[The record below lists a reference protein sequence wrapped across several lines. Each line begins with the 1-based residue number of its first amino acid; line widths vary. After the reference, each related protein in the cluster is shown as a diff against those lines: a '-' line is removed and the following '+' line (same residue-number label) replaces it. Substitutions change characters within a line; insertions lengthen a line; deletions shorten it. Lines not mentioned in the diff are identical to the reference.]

1 MQRSAQEDLLMSHL
15 STAAWAAHEVGLA
28 TAIGGTL
35 YGRTALQPALDV
47 ITSPDE
53 RDRVSADAWKRF
65 SWINLA
71 AHGVVAATWFVGRS
85 MLSGREVTSEARTLT
100 KVKDGLIVA
109 SLLTGIGCNVFGRM
123 LGKRIEEGLGP
134 EEIKDRAGAQEE
146 AKKSFGLQ
154 RLVGTL
160 GLANLATNI
169 AILGVTTVLAMEGN
183 KSARFPLWARLLP

>member
-1 MQRSAQEDLLMSHL
+1 MSHL

-35 YGRTALQPALDV
+35 YGRTALEPALDV

-71 AHGVVAATWFVGRS
+71 AHGVIAATWFAGRA
-85 MLSGREVTSEARTLT
+85 MLSGREVTSEARRLT
-100 KVKDGLIVA
+100 KVKDGLIIA
-109 SLLTGIGCNVFGRM
+109 SLATGIGCNLFGRK
-123 LGKRIEEGLGP
+123 LGKRIEQGYGP
-134 EEIKDRAGAQEE
+134 EEAKDRTGAEAE
-146 AKKSFGLQ
+146 AKKSMGLQ
-154 RLVGTL
+154 RLVGAL

-183 KSARFPLWARLLP
+183 KSARFPLWARFLP

>member
-1 MQRSAQEDLLMSHL
+1 MSHL

-35 YGRTALQPALDV
+35 YGRAALEPALDE

-71 AHGVVAATWFVGRS
+71 AHGVIAATWFAGRA
-85 MLSGREVTSEARTLT
+85 MLSGREVTSTARSLT
-100 KVKDGLIVA
+100 KVKDGLIIA
-109 SLLTGIGCNVFGRM
+109 SLLTGVSSNVFGRM
-123 LGKRIEEGLGP
+123 LGKRVEEGLGP
-134 EEIKDRAGAQEE
+134 EEVKDRANIGTE
-146 AKKSFGLQ
+146 AKKSFALQ
-154 RLVGTL
+154 RVVGSL
-160 GLANLATNI
+160 GLANLVTNI

-183 KSARFPLWARLLP
+183 KSARFGFFSRLLP